1 MEADEVTVVVHGAR
15 GLQGRK
21 PGRHKYSVI
30 FGIGNKKYR
39 TSVVKDPSGNPDW
52 NEESVVHVS
61 NVSDDIFFT
70 VTEKDDVL
78 GNITIPVASLLTV
91 KGVVKKGPLK
101 NHKKCQNPQGEL
113 IFQCYVSK
121 QRPIMV
127 APQIRSNTMNN
138 SGPQLTGF
146 QRLRHNFTQSPTA
159 QKQRKEEKEDKKKS
173 SSLANFNKKL
183 SKSIHDIFHLGRLE
197 NRNDFQDE
205 DQSGEGK
212 NKRFSLR
219 FPSVGSGLDDTGR
232 EIPIVTHIVPNM
244 ANINGGTRLSIEG
257 RNLGIGKSDIL
268 ELILCGSDLLDTV
281 EFESDNR
288 IYVTT
293 KPTSAGKGDLWIETA
308 KGGQNVLKNIFTFV
322 DRSSTNTPLPDK
334 KMYDNNSI
342 SSRGKH
348 SALAES
354 LAEKPPVS
362 EKTSVSDKAS
372 TEKSSETLGQKEGSL
387 TNIERS
393 ASLNKEDRQRIFL
406 SGSATLPRIQVSS
419 EDNVTPSHGS
429 PSGMYKKNF
438 QKHNRT
444 ASESVVDTTKD
455 SESKRIAEKSE
466 LQAEILRLHKE
477 NQALK
482 QENADMK
489 MYIDGLV
496 ARVIVRC
503 PEALAAGDDLKPLPP
518 RT

>member
-159 QKQRKEEKEDKKKS
+159 QKQKKEEKEDKKKS

-334 KMYDNNSI
+334 KMYDNNCCYLIISI
-342 SSRGKH
+342 QSLGTSEDF
-348 SALAES
+348 SIEAL
-354 LAEKPPVS
+354 
-362 EKTSVSDKAS
+362 
-372 TEKSSETLGQKEGSL
+372 SETDVFSE
-387 TNIERS
+387 TAVFS
-393 ASLNKEDRQRIFL
+393 AKLSARAECLPRLEIEDRQRIFL

>member
-15 GLQGRK
+15 GLQGKK

-30 FGIGNKKYR
+30 FGVGTKKYR
-39 TSVVKDPSGNPDW
+39 TSIVKDPSGNPDW

-61 NVSDDIFFT
+61 SSSDDVFFT

-78 GNITIPVASLLTV
+78 GQITIPVTSLLTV

-101 NHKKCQNPQGEL
+101 THKKCQFPQGEL
-113 IFQCYVSK
+113 IFQCYISK

-127 APQIRSNTMNN
+127 TPQIRSGTLNN
-138 SGPQLTGF
+138 SGTQLTGF
-146 QRLRHNFTQSPTA
+146 QRLRHNFSSSPTA
-159 QKQRKEEKEDKKKS
+159 QKQKKEEKEEKRKS

-197 NRNDFQDE
+197 NRYDPNEE
-205 DQSGEGK
+205 DAGSENK

-219 FPSVGSGLDDTGR
+219 FPSLGSGLDDTGR

-244 ANINGGTRLSIEG
+244 ASILGGTRLSIEG
-257 RNLGIGKSDIL
+257 HNLGIGKSDIL
-268 ELILCGSDLLDTV
+268 ELILCGSDLLDSV
-281 EFESDNR
+281 EFESDSR

-293 KPTSAGKGDLWIETA
+293 KPTAAGKGDLWIETA
-308 KGGQNVLKNIFTFV
+308 KGGQNVIKNIFTFV
-322 DRSSTNTPLPDK
+322 DRSSINTPIPDK
-334 KMYDNNSI
+334 KPYDNNSI

-348 SALAES
+348 TALADS
-354 LAEKPPVS
+354 LAEKTPVTD
-362 EKTSVSDKAS
+362 KTSAVP
-372 TEKSSETLGQKEGSL
+372 GQKED
-387 TNIERS
+387 NIINLERS
-393 ASLNKEDRQRIFL
+393 SSLNQEDRPKIPL
-406 SGSATLPRIQVSS
+406 SGSATLPRIHISNDEETTSS
-419 EDNVTPSHGS
+419 LHSGS
-429 PSGMYKKNF
+429 PTGKYKKNF

-444 ASESVVDTTKD
+444 ASESVVDTNKD
-455 SESKRIAEKSE
+455 SESKKSAEKAE

-477 NQALK
+477 NQALR

-489 MYIDGLV
+489 NYIDGLV

-518 RT
+518 RN